1 MRPARACLI
10 FLHWKPQNAMSVRN
24 LRYIQFAG
32 QTEPEGIH
40 LTLPL
45 DAETAQVLQG
55 WGDHVAYHAQFT
67 YNGVPLKGH
76 PGVDLL
82 ATPGAPIL
90 ATDRGRVSE
99 ISNEPGG
106 LGRYVKLDHSWGES
120 LYAQAGEILVET
132 GQAVERGQPIAR
144 AEMIRRPYPVHLHF
158 AIRVHPYNRFDG
170 WGGFSD
176 PTPFLYVAELIP
188 VTESAEL
195 DDEDKILQTIPPM
208 VFETKGLRRP

>member
-1 MRPARACLI
+1 MFA
-10 FLHWKPQNAMSVRN
+10 RN
-24 LRYIQFAG
+24 LRYLQFAG

-55 WGDHVAYHAQFT
+55 WGDNAAYHAQFT

-82 ATPGAPIL
+82 ATPGAVIL
-90 ATDRGRVSE
+90 SADRGRVIE

-106 LGRYVKLDHSWGES
+106 LGRYVKLDHHWGES

-144 AEMIRRPYPVHLHF
+144 AEILRRAYPVHLHF

-176 PTPFLYVAELIP
+176 PTPFLYVAELTST
-188 VTESAEL
+188 VESAEF
-195 DDEDKILQTIPPM
+195 DDADKTEKTMPPM
-208 VFETKGLRRP
+208 AVESKSLRRP

>member
-1 MRPARACLI
+1 MSAC
-10 FLHWKPQNAMSVRN
+10 N

-45 DAETAQVLQG
+45 DTETAQVLQG
-55 WGDHVAYHAQFT
+55 WGDNAAYHAQFT

-82 ATPGAPIL
+82 TTPGAAIL
-90 ATDRGRVSE
+90 ASDRGRVIE

-106 LGRYVKLDHSWGES
+106 LGRYVKLDHRWGES
-120 LYAQAGEILVET
+120 LYAQVGDILVET
-132 GQAVERGQPIAR
+132 GQVIERGQILAR
-144 AEMIRRPYPVHLHF
+144 AELIRRRFPVHLHF
-158 AIRVHPYNRFDG
+158 AIRLHPYNRFDG

-176 PTPFLYVAELIP
+176 PTPFLYVTELLPPNEI
-188 VTESAEL
+188 AEL
-195 DDEDKILQTIPPM
+195 DTEPQVSTTLPSM
-208 VFETKGLRRP
+208 VVETKGLRRP